1 MSCAIVDKEEKYC
14 EHLAD
19 VLYDL
24 GFDVSI
30 FDNEKEF
37 DSVYSDSKFNIV
49 IVSWSMDSLMG
60 ENVME
65 TIKIYGEPYASVI
78 VGCDGGNS
86 LSFCFDLRPAGF
98 LFKPFDADRF
108 FEVIYRAIGE

>member
-1 MSCAIVDKEEKYC
+1 MSCAIVDKEERYC
-14 EHLAD
+14 EHLAN

-30 FDNEKEF
+30 FDDEKDF
-37 DSVYSDSKFNIV
+37 GTAYSDSRFNIV

-65 TIKIYGEPYASVI
+65 TIKGQGEPCASVI
-78 VGCDGGNS
+78 VSCDGGSS

-98 LFKPFDADRF
+98 LFKPFDAERF
-108 FEVIYRAIGE
+108 FEVIHRAMEK